1 MNEVRRLRIKC
12 EIDQLAAVRERLHKI
27 RDDEDRVLQGLSPNG
42 DGNEEAADLL
52 SEVGFILLVVL
63 DKLQKAKR

>member
-27 RDDEDRVLQGLSPNG
+27 RDDEDRVLQGLSPNC
-42 DGNEEAADLL
+42 DGSAEASDLL
-52 SEVGFILLVVL
+52 SEVGFILMVAL
-63 DKLQKAKR
+63 DRLQKAKK